1 MKRILVATD
10 GSDGGNRALDAAV
23 ELAGATGAAL
33 NIVTIGGNVTG
44 ADLRKLA
51 DRGGDLSKSL
61 QTQAD
66 NVLKQAAVRA
76 TRLGHRPAALR
87 CEWGDPAEAIL
98 DLARRDKADAIV
110 LGRRGRGRL
119 SRLLMGSVSQK
130 VASLAPCTV
139 VVVP

>member
-23 ELAGATGAAL
+23 ELAGSTNAAL
-33 NIVTIGGNVTG
+33 TIATIGGNVTG

-61 QTQAD
+61 QAQAD
-66 NVLKQAAVRA
+66 KVLKQAAVRA
-76 TRLGHRPAALR
+76 TRLGRRPAALR

-98 DLARRDKADAIV
+98 DLARREKADAIV

-130 VASLAPCTV
+130 VASLSPCIV